1 MRENTQTTA
10 ASQLIAAPVDTA
22 SDKAGT
28 QAASSRARYSGN
40 DIMRLMNA
48 LKSAKL
54 DMDDKRFSMN
64 GVVHLVLEEIE
75 SLMQSHNCSY
85 ADIARLFSSN
95 GCPVSERTLKDYLA
109 RARKDAREGRTGYSR
124 TRQLII
130 ESAGAEPAESAGA
143 SDASESE
150 PAEPFETAG
159 PVIADAGKADHASTA
174 EVGIPDV
181 SSCPA
186 GQEES
191 RSDQEFPDFDDMA
204 GPDCGFLERSVSE
217 AMESTDAANSRRQ
230 NIQHVRNI
238 QHVQNIQHIQAVCD
252 ARKRRKKARL
262 AKKKGEAA

>member
-1 MRENTQTTA
+1 MRENTQNTA
-10 ASQLIAAPVDTA
+10 ATQIIAAPVDTA
-22 SDKAGT
+22 SGKAGT

-124 TRQLII
+124 VRQLII
-130 ESAGAEPAESAGA
+130 ESAESEPAVSAGA
-143 SDASESE
+143 SGASEASE
-150 PAEPFETAG
+150 LKPAEPVETGIAG
-159 PVIADAGKADHASTA
+159 AGQADPASTA
-174 EVGIPDV
+174 EVCIPDAV
-181 SSCPA
+181 SAPVS
-186 GQEES
+186 QEEPCAPPES
-191 RSDQEFPDFDDMA
+191 SDTDFMRT
-204 GPDCGFLERSVSE
+204 PDCDYLERSVAQAMDANE
-217 AMESTDAANSRRQ
+217 AADSKR
-230 NIQHVRNI
+230 
-238 QHVQNIQHIQAVCD
+238 QHIQAVCD

-262 AKKKGEAA
+262 SKKKVQAA

>member
-10 ASQLIAAPVDTA
+10 ATQIIAAPVDTA
-22 SDKAGT
+22 SGKAGT

-130 ESAGAEPAESAGA
+130 ESAESESAESSGA
-143 SDASESE
+143 SDVSEPE

-159 PVIADAGKADHASTA
+159 PAISDAGKEDHASTA
-174 EVGIPDV
+174 EDGRPDA

-186 GQEES
+186 SQEECCA
-191 RSDQEFPDFDDMA
+191 DQEFPDFDDMP
-204 GPDCGFLERSVSE
+204 GPDCGFLERSVAE

-238 QHVQNIQHIQAVCD
+238 QHVQAVCD